1 MISINTNNG
10 GLFAAKAASQ
20 SQAAIDSAMQRL
32 STGSRINNA
41 KDDAAGQAIATRL
54 TAEIQGLEIASRN
67 VADGQSLVDTA
78 EGALQETHTLLLRM
92 REIGVQAAN
101 GTLSTSD
108 NQALDAEFQQ
118 LVKEIDRIAQ
128 NTTWAGAALLDG
140 NAQDATAFG
149 TVVGGGDL
157 NGDGATWDD
166 KNTFTFQ
173 AGVGNNSGND
183 VFSVTIAD
191 ASAYDLG
198 VYDHAGTAATDKD
211 VATTATNTINLLDQS
226 SAQSAI
232 TAVDAAIATVSSERA
247 NLGAV
252 SNRMASTMANLD
264 QIRVNL
270 TASKGRIADADF
282 AAETANLAKGQILQ
296 QAATAMLAQAN
307 ASKQQV
313 LTLIR

>member
-20 SQAAIDSAMQRL
+20 SQATIDSAMQRL

-128 NTTWAGAALLDG
+128 NTTWAGAALLNG
-140 NAQDATAFG
+140 NATGDEDSTATFS
-149 TVVGGGDL
+149 
-157 NGDGATWDD
+157 
-166 KNTFTFQ
+166 FQ
-173 AGVGNNSGND
+173 AGVGNNSGAD
-183 VFSVTIAD
+183 VFSVTVKNAD
-191 ASAYDLG
+191 ATTLDIYVEQTANG
-198 VYDHAGTAATDKD
+198 VTSNSVG
-211 VATTATNTINLLDQS
+211 LLSQS
-226 SAQSAI
+226 SAQTAI
-232 TAVDAAIATVSSERA
+232 GLVDTAIATVSSERA
-247 NLGAV
+247 NRGAV

>member
-108 NQALDAEFQQ
+108 NEALDAEFQQ

-128 NTTWAGAALLDG
+128 NTTWAGAALL
-140 NAQDATAFG
+140 
-149 TVVGGGDL
+149 
-157 NGDGATWDD
+157 NGDASGTEDSTAT
-166 KNTFTFQ
+166 FSFQ
-173 AGVGNNSGND
+173 AGVGNNSGAD
-183 VFSVTIAD
+183 VFSVTVKNAD
-191 ASAYDLG
+191 STTLDLY
-198 VYDHAGTAATDKD
+198 VATSATDD
-211 VATTATNTINLLDQS
+211 TNTIGLLSQS
-226 SAQSAI
+226 SAGSAI

>member
-20 SQAAIDSAMQRL
+20 SQATIDSAMQRL

-108 NQALDAEFQQ
+108 NEALDAEFQQ

-128 NTTWAGAALLDG
+128 NTTWAGAALLNG
-140 NAQDATAFG
+140 NATGDEDSTATFS
-149 TVVGGGDL
+149 
-157 NGDGATWDD
+157 
-166 KNTFTFQ
+166 FQ
-173 AGVGNNSGND
+173 AGVGNNSGAD
-183 VFSVTIAD
+183 VFSVTVKNAD
-191 ASAYDLG
+191 ATTLDIYVEQTVGGVTSNSVGLLSQTSAG
-198 VYDHAGTAATDKD
+198 
-211 VATTATNTINLLDQS
+211 
-226 SAQSAI
+226 SAI
-232 TAVDAAIATVSSERA
+232 TAVDTAIATVSSERA

>member
-20 SQAAIDSAMQRL
+20 SQATIDSAMQRL

-108 NQALDAEFQQ
+108 NEALDAEFQQ

-128 NTTWAGAALLDG
+128 NTTWAGEKLLDG
-140 NAQDATAFG
+140 NKADG
-149 TVVGGGDL
+149 TGPND
-157 NGDGATWDD
+157 
-166 KNTFTFQ
+166 TFNDSSTFSFQ
-173 AGVGNNSGND
+173 AGVGNNSGAD
-183 VFSVTIAD
+183 VFSVTVKNAD
-191 ASAYDLG
+191 ATTLD
-198 VYDHAGTAATDKD
+198 VYVATSATD
-211 VATTATNTINLLDQS
+211 ATNTVGLLDQS
-226 SAQSAI
+226 SAQTAI
-232 TAVDAAIATVSSERA
+232 GLVDTAIATVSSERA
-247 NLGAV
+247 NLGAI

>member
-1 MISINTNNG
+1 
-10 GLFAAKAASQ
+10 
-20 SQAAIDSAMQRL
+20 MQRL

-108 NQALDAEFQQ
+108 NEALDAEFQQ

-128 NTTWAGAALLDG
+128 NTTWAGAALLNG
-140 NAQDATAFG
+140 NATGDEDSTATFS
-149 TVVGGGDL
+149 
-157 NGDGATWDD
+157 
-166 KNTFTFQ
+166 FQ
-173 AGVGNNSGND
+173 AGVGNNSGAD
-183 VFSVTIAD
+183 VFSVTVKNAD
-191 ASAYDLG
+191 ATTLDIYVEKTVSG
-198 VYDHAGTAATDKD
+198 VTSNSVG
-211 VATTATNTINLLDQS
+211 LLSQS
-226 SAQSAI
+226 SAQTAI
-232 TAVDAAIATVSSERA
+232 GLVDTAIATVSSERA

-270 TASKGRIADADF
+270 TASQGRIADADF

>member
-20 SQAAIDSAMQRL
+20 SQATIDSAMQRL

-108 NQALDAEFQQ
+108 NEALDAEFQQ

-128 NTTWAGAALLDG
+128 NTTWAGAALL
-140 NAQDATAFG
+140 
-149 TVVGGGDL
+149 
-157 NGDGATWDD
+157 NGDGGTVDTSE
-166 KNTFTFQ
+166 TFSFQ
-173 AGVGNNSGND
+173 AGVGNNSGAD
-183 VFSVTIAD
+183 VFSVTVKNAD
-191 ASAYDLG
+191 ATTLD
-198 VYDHAGTAATDKD
+198 VYVATSATD
-211 VATTATNTINLLDQS
+211 ATNTVGLLDQS
-226 SAQSAI
+226 SAQTAI
-232 TAVDAAIATVSSERA
+232 GLVDTAIATVSSERA

>member
-128 NTTWAGAALLDG
+128 NTTWAGAALL
-140 NAQDATAFG
+140 
-149 TVVGGGDL
+149 
-157 NGDGATWDD
+157 NGDAAGAEDSTA
-166 KNTFTFQ
+166 TFSFQ
-173 AGVGNNSGND
+173 AGVGNNSGAD
-183 VFSVTIAD
+183 VFSVTVKNAD
-191 ASAYDLG
+191 STTLDVFVANTSD
-198 VYDHAGTAATDKD
+198 ATVND
-211 VATTATNTINLLDQS
+211 VNLLSQT
-226 SAQSAI
+226 SAGSAI

>member
-128 NTTWAGAALLDG
+128 NTTWAGAALLNG
-140 NAQDATAFG
+140 NAAGAEDSTATFS
-149 TVVGGGDL
+149 
-157 NGDGATWDD
+157 
-166 KNTFTFQ
+166 FQ
-173 AGVGNNSGND
+173 AGVGNNSGAD
-183 VFSVTIAD
+183 VFSVTVKNAD
-191 ASAYDLG
+191 STTLDLY
-198 VYDHAGTAATDKD
+198 VATSATDD
-211 VATTATNTINLLDQS
+211 TNTIGLLSQS
-226 SAQSAI
+226 SAGSAI

-296 QAATAMLAQAN
+296 QAATAMLAQAL
-307 ASKQQV
+307 S
-313 LTLIR
+313 LIHI

>member
-128 NTTWAGAALLDG
+128 NTTWAGAALL
-140 NAQDATAFG
+140 
-149 TVVGGGDL
+149 
-157 NGDGATWDD
+157 NGDGGTVDTSE
-166 KNTFTFQ
+166 TFSFQ
-173 AGVGNNSGND
+173 AGVGNNSGAD
-183 VFSVTIAD
+183 VFSVTVKNAD
-191 ASAYDLG
+191 ATTLDVFVANASD
-198 VYDHAGTAATDKD
+198 ATVND
-211 VATTATNTINLLDQS
+211 VNLLSQT
-226 SAQSAI
+226 SAGSAI

>member
-128 NTTWAGAALLDG
+128 NTTWAGAALL
-140 NAQDATAFG
+140 
-149 TVVGGGDL
+149 
-157 NGDGATWDD
+157 NGDAAGAEDSTA
-166 KNTFTFQ
+166 TFSFQ
-173 AGVGNNSGND
+173 AGVGNNSGAD
-183 VFSVTIAD
+183 VFSVTVKNAD
-191 ASAYDLG
+191 STTLDCTLPHQTQTIRTQLASYHKRVLG
-198 VYDHAGTAATDKD
+198 RRLPRWMQRLQPYP
-211 VATTATNTINLLDQS
+211 
-226 SAQSAI
+226 
-232 TAVDAAIATVSSERA
+232 VS
-247 NLGAV
+247 V
-252 SNRMASTMANLD
+252 
-264 QIRVNL
+264 
-270 TASKGRIADADF
+270 
-282 AAETANLAKGQILQ
+282 QILVRSQ
-296 QAATAMLAQAN
+296 TEWPARWQT
-307 ASKQQV
+307 
-313 LTLIR
+313 

>member
-20 SQAAIDSAMQRL
+20 SQATIDSAMQRL

-108 NQALDAEFQQ
+108 NEALDAEFQQ

-128 NTTWAGAALLDG
+128 NTTWAGEKLLDG
-140 NAQDATAFG
+140 NKADG
-149 TVVGGGDL
+149 TGPND
-157 NGDGATWDD
+157 
-166 KNTFTFQ
+166 TFNDSSTFSFQ
-173 AGVGNNSGND
+173 AGVGNNSGADVFDVTVKNADATTLDVFVANASDATVND
-183 VFSVTIAD
+183 V
-191 ASAYDLG
+191 
-198 VYDHAGTAATDKD
+198 
-211 VATTATNTINLLDQS
+211 NLLSQT
-226 SAQSAI
+226 SAGSAI

>member
-20 SQAAIDSAMQRL
+20 SQATIDSAMQRL

-128 NTTWAGAALLDG
+128 NTTWAGAALL
-140 NAQDATAFG
+140 
-149 TVVGGGDL
+149 
-157 NGDGATWDD
+157 NGDAAGAEDSTA
-166 KNTFTFQ
+166 TFSFQ
-173 AGVGNNSGND
+173 AGVGNNSGAD
-183 VFSVTIAD
+183 VFSVTVKNAD
-191 ASAYDLG
+191 ATTLDIFVANAT
-198 VYDHAGTAATDKD
+198 VATDND
-211 VATTATNTINLLDQS
+211 VNLLSQT
-226 SAQSAI
+226 SAGSAI

>member
-20 SQAAIDSAMQRL
+20 SQATIDSAMQRL

-108 NQALDAEFQQ
+108 NEALDAEFQQ

-128 NTTWAGAALLDG
+128 NTTWAGAALLNG
-140 NAQDATAFG
+140 NATGDEDSTATFS
-149 TVVGGGDL
+149 
-157 NGDGATWDD
+157 
-166 KNTFTFQ
+166 FQ
-173 AGVGNNSGND
+173 AGVGNNSGAD
-183 VFSVTIAD
+183 VFSVTVKNAD
-191 ASAYDLG
+191 ATTLDIYVEQTVQG
-198 VYDHAGTAATDKD
+198 VTSNSVG
-211 VATTATNTINLLDQS
+211 LLSQS
-226 SAQSAI
+226 SAQTAI
-232 TAVDAAIATVSSERA
+232 GLVDTAIATVSSERA

-270 TASKGRIADADF
+270 TASQGRIADADF

>member
-20 SQAAIDSAMQRL
+20 SQATIDSAMQRL

-128 NTTWAGAALLDG
+128 NTTWAGAALL
-140 NAQDATAFG
+140 
-149 TVVGGGDL
+149 
-157 NGDGATWDD
+157 NGDAAGAEDSTA
-166 KNTFTFQ
+166 TFSFQ
-173 AGVGNNSGND
+173 AGVGNNSGAD
-183 VFSVTIAD
+183 VFSVTVKNAD
-191 ASAYDLG
+191 ATTLDIFVANAN
-198 VYDHAGTAATDKD
+198 VATDND
-211 VATTATNTINLLDQS
+211 VNLLSQT
-226 SAQSAI
+226 SAGSAI

>member
-20 SQAAIDSAMQRL
+20 SQATIDSAMQRL

-108 NQALDAEFQQ
+108 NEALDAEFQQ

-128 NTTWAGAALLDG
+128 NTTWAGAALL
-140 NAQDATAFG
+140 
-149 TVVGGGDL
+149 
-157 NGDGATWDD
+157 NGDGGTVDTSE
-166 KNTFTFQ
+166 TFSFQ
-173 AGVGNNSGND
+173 AGVGNNSGAD
-183 VFSVTIAD
+183 VFSVTVKNAD
-191 ASAYDLG
+191 STTLDLY
-198 VYDHAGTAATDKD
+198 VATSATDD
-211 VATTATNTINLLDQS
+211 TNTIGLLSQT
-226 SAQSAI
+226 SAGLAI

-270 TASKGRIADADF
+270 TASQGRIADADF

>member
-128 NTTWAGAALLDG
+128 NTTWAGAALLNG
-140 NAQDATAFG
+140 NAAGAEDSTATFS
-149 TVVGGGDL
+149 
-157 NGDGATWDD
+157 
-166 KNTFTFQ
+166 FQ
-173 AGVGNNSGND
+173 AGVGNNSGAD
-183 VFSVTIAD
+183 VFSVTVKNAD
-191 ASAYDLG
+191 STTLDIFVANST
-198 VYDHAGTAATDKD
+198 VATDND
-211 VATTATNTINLLDQS
+211 VNLLSQT
-226 SAQSAI
+226 SAGSAI

>member
-1 MISINTNNG
+1 
-10 GLFAAKAASQ
+10 
-20 SQAAIDSAMQRL
+20 
-32 STGSRINNA
+32 
-41 KDDAAGQAIATRL
+41 
-54 TAEIQGLEIASRN
+54 
-67 VADGQSLVDTA
+67 
-78 EGALQETHTLLLRM
+78 M

-128 NTTWAGAALLDG
+128 NTTWAGAALL
-140 NAQDATAFG
+140 
-149 TVVGGGDL
+149 
-157 NGDGATWDD
+157 NGDAAGAADSTA
-166 KNTFTFQ
+166 TFSFQ
-173 AGVGNNSGND
+173 AGVGNNSGADVFDVTVKNADSTTLDVFVANSSDATVND
-183 VFSVTIAD
+183 V
-191 ASAYDLG
+191 
-198 VYDHAGTAATDKD
+198 
-211 VATTATNTINLLDQS
+211 NLLSQS
-226 SAQSAI
+226 SAGSAI

>member
-20 SQAAIDSAMQRL
+20 SQATIDSAMQRL

-128 NTTWAGAALLDG
+128 NTTWAGAALLNG
-140 NAQDATAFG
+140 NATGDEDSTATFS
-149 TVVGGGDL
+149 
-157 NGDGATWDD
+157 
-166 KNTFTFQ
+166 FQ
-173 AGVGNNSGND
+173 AGVGNNSGAD
-183 VFSVTIAD
+183 VFDVTVKNAD
-191 ASAYDLG
+191 ATTLDIYVAQTNNG
-198 VYDHAGTAATDKD
+198 VTSNS
-211 VATTATNTINLLDQS
+211 VSLLSQS
-226 SAQSAI
+226 SAQTAI
-232 TAVDAAIATVSSERA
+232 GLVDTAIATVSSERA

>member
-20 SQAAIDSAMQRL
+20 SQATIDSAMQRL

-108 NQALDAEFQQ
+108 NEALDAEFQQ

-128 NTTWAGAALLDG
+128 NTTWAGAALL
-140 NAQDATAFG
+140 
-149 TVVGGGDL
+149 
-157 NGDGATWDD
+157 NGDGGTVDTSE
-166 KNTFTFQ
+166 TFSFQ
-173 AGVGNNSGND
+173 AGVGNNSGAD
-183 VFSVTIAD
+183 VFSVTVKNAD
-191 ASAYDLG
+191 ATTLDIYVEQTNNG
-198 VYDHAGTAATDKD
+198 VTSNSVG
-211 VATTATNTINLLDQS
+211 LLSQS
-226 SAQSAI
+226 SAQTAI
-232 TAVDAAIATVSSERA
+232 GLVDTAIATVSSERA

>member
-20 SQAAIDSAMQRL
+20 SQATIDSAMQRL

-128 NTTWAGAALLDG
+128 NTTWAGEKLLDG
-140 NAQDATAFG
+140 NKADG
-149 TVVGGGDL
+149 TGPND
-157 NGDGATWDD
+157 
-166 KNTFTFQ
+166 TFNDSSTFSFQ
-173 AGVGNNSGND
+173 AGVGNNSGADVFDVTVKNADATTLDIFVANASVATDND
-183 VFSVTIAD
+183 V
-191 ASAYDLG
+191 
-198 VYDHAGTAATDKD
+198 
-211 VATTATNTINLLDQS
+211 NLLSQT
-226 SAQSAI
+226 SAGSAI

>member
-20 SQAAIDSAMQRL
+20 SQATIDSAMQRL

-128 NTTWAGAALLDG
+128 NTTWAGAALL
-140 NAQDATAFG
+140 
-149 TVVGGGDL
+149 
-157 NGDGATWDD
+157 NGDAAGAEDSTA
-166 KNTFTFQ
+166 TFSFQ
-173 AGVGNNSGND
+173 AGVGNNSGAD
-183 VFSVTIAD
+183 VFSVTVKNAD
-191 ASAYDLG
+191 STTLDLY
-198 VYDHAGTAATDKD
+198 VATSATDD
-211 VATTATNTINLLDQS
+211 TNTIGLLSQS
-226 SAQSAI
+226 SAGSAI

>member
-20 SQAAIDSAMQRL
+20 SQATIDSAMQRL

-128 NTTWAGAALLDG
+128 NTTWAGAALL
-140 NAQDATAFG
+140 
-149 TVVGGGDL
+149 
-157 NGDGATWDD
+157 NGDGGTVDTSE
-166 KNTFTFQ
+166 TFSFQ
-173 AGVGNNSGND
+173 AGVGNNSGAD
-183 VFSVTIAD
+183 VFSVTVKNAD
-191 ASAYDLG
+191 ATTLDIFVANAN
-198 VYDHAGTAATDKD
+198 VATDND
-211 VATTATNTINLLDQS
+211 VNLLSQT
-226 SAQSAI
+226 SAGSAI

>member
-20 SQAAIDSAMQRL
+20 SQASIDSAMQRL

-108 NQALDAEFQQ
+108 NEALDAEFQQ

-128 NTTWAGAALLDG
+128 NTTWAGAALLNG
-140 NAQDATAFG
+140 NATGDEDSTATFS
-149 TVVGGGDL
+149 
-157 NGDGATWDD
+157 
-166 KNTFTFQ
+166 FQ

-183 VFSVTIAD
+183 VFSVTVKNAD
-191 ASAYDLG
+191 STTLDIYD
-198 VYDHAGTAATDKD
+198 DSTTAGTND
-211 VATTATNTINLLDQS
+211 VNLLTQS
-226 SAQSAI
+226 SAQTAI
-232 TAVDAAIATVSSERA
+232 GLVDTAIATVSSERA

>member
-20 SQAAIDSAMQRL
+20 SQATIDSAMQRL

-128 NTTWAGAALLDG
+128 NTTWAGAALLNG
-140 NAQDATAFG
+140 NASGTADSTATFS
-149 TVVGGGDL
+149 
-157 NGDGATWDD
+157 
-166 KNTFTFQ
+166 FQ
-173 AGVGNNSGND
+173 AGVGNNSGAD
-183 VFSVTIAD
+183 VFDVAVKNAD
-191 ASAYDLG
+191 STTLD
-198 VYDHAGTAATDKD
+198 VYVATSATD
-211 VATTATNTINLLDQS
+211 ATNTVGLLSQS
-226 SAQSAI
+226 GAQAAI
-232 TAVDAAIATVSSERA
+232 GLVDTAIATVSSERA

>member
-128 NTTWAGAALLDG
+128 NTTWAGAALL
-140 NAQDATAFG
+140 
-149 TVVGGGDL
+149 
-157 NGDGATWDD
+157 NGDAAGAEDSTA
-166 KNTFTFQ
+166 TFSFQ
-173 AGVGNNSGND
+173 AGVGNNSGAD
-183 VFSVTIAD
+183 VFSVTVKNAD
-191 ASAYDLG
+191 STTLDVFVANSSD
-198 VYDHAGTAATDKD
+198 ATVND
-211 VATTATNTINLLDQS
+211 VNLLSQT
-226 SAQSAI
+226 SAGSAI

>member
-20 SQAAIDSAMQRL
+20 SQATIDSAMQRL

-108 NQALDAEFQQ
+108 NEALDAEFQQ

-128 NTTWAGAALLDG
+128 NTTWAGAALLNG
-140 NAQDATAFG
+140 NATGDEDSTATFS
-149 TVVGGGDL
+149 
-157 NGDGATWDD
+157 
-166 KNTFTFQ
+166 FQ
-173 AGVGNNSGND
+173 AGVGNNSGAD
-183 VFSVTIAD
+183 VFSVTVKNAD
-191 ASAYDLG
+191 ATTLDIYAEQTVGG
-198 VYDHAGTAATDKD
+198 VTSNSVG
-211 VATTATNTINLLDQS
+211 LLSQS
-226 SAQSAI
+226 SAQTAI
-232 TAVDAAIATVSSERA
+232 GLVDTAIATVSSERA

>member
-128 NTTWAGAALLDG
+128 NTTWAGAALL
-140 NAQDATAFG
+140 
-149 TVVGGGDL
+149 
-157 NGDGATWDD
+157 NGDGGTVDTSE
-166 KNTFTFQ
+166 TFSFQ
-173 AGVGNNSGND
+173 AGVGNNSGAD
-183 VFSVTIAD
+183 VFSVTVKNAD
-191 ASAYDLG
+191 ATTLD
-198 VYDHAGTAATDKD
+198 VYVATSATD
-211 VATTATNTINLLDQS
+211 ATNTVGLLSQS
-226 SAQSAI
+226 SAQTAI
-232 TAVDAAIATVSSERA
+232 GLVDTAIATVSSERA

>member
-20 SQAAIDSAMQRL
+20 SQATIDSAMQRL

-128 NTTWAGAALLDG
+128 NTTWAGAALLNG
-140 NAQDATAFG
+140 NAAGAEDSTATFS
-149 TVVGGGDL
+149 
-157 NGDGATWDD
+157 
-166 KNTFTFQ
+166 FQ
-173 AGVGNNSGND
+173 AGVGNNSGAD
-183 VFSVTIAD
+183 VFSVTVKNAD
-191 ASAYDLG
+191 ATTLDIFVANST
-198 VYDHAGTAATDKD
+198 VATDND
-211 VATTATNTINLLDQS
+211 VNLLSQT
-226 SAQSAI
+226 SAGSAI

>member
-20 SQAAIDSAMQRL
+20 SQATIDSAMQRL

-128 NTTWAGAALLDG
+128 NTTWAGAALLNG
-140 NAQDATAFG
+140 EGG
-149 TVVGGGDL
+149 TVD
-157 NGDGATWDD
+157 TSE
-166 KNTFTFQ
+166 TFSFQ
-173 AGVGNNSGND
+173 AGVGNNSGADVFDVAVKNADATTLEVFVANASDATVND
-183 VFSVTIAD
+183 V
-191 ASAYDLG
+191 
-198 VYDHAGTAATDKD
+198 
-211 VATTATNTINLLDQS
+211 NLLSKS
-226 SAQSAI
+226 SAGSAI

>member
-108 NQALDAEFQQ
+108 NEALDAEFQQ

-128 NTTWAGAALLDG
+128 NTTWAGAALLNG
-140 NAQDATAFG
+140 DASG
-149 TVVGGGDL
+149 TVDSTVGL
-157 NGDGATWDD
+157 S
-166 KNTFTFQ
+166 FQ

-183 VFSVTIAD
+183 VFSVTIKNAD
-191 ASAYDLG
+191 ATTLDVFVANST
-198 VYDHAGTAATDKD
+198 VATDND
-211 VATTATNTINLLDQS
+211 VNLLSQT
-226 SAQSAI
+226 SAGSAI

>member
-20 SQAAIDSAMQRL
+20 SQATIDSAMQRL

-128 NTTWAGAALLDG
+128 NTTWAGAALL
-140 NAQDATAFG
+140 
-149 TVVGGGDL
+149 
-157 NGDGATWDD
+157 NGDAAGAEDSTA
-166 KNTFTFQ
+166 TFSFQ
-173 AGVGNNSGND
+173 AGVGNNSGAD
-183 VFSVTIAD
+183 VFDVTVKNAD
-191 ASAYDLG
+191 ATTLDLY
-198 VYDHAGTAATDKD
+198 VATSATDD
-211 VATTATNTINLLDQS
+211 TNTIGLLSQS
-226 SAQSAI
+226 SAGSAI

>member
-108 NQALDAEFQQ
+108 NEALDAEFQQ

-128 NTTWAGAALLDG
+128 NTTWAGAALL
-140 NAQDATAFG
+140 
-149 TVVGGGDL
+149 
-157 NGDGATWDD
+157 NGDGGTVDTSE
-166 KNTFTFQ
+166 TFSFQ
-173 AGVGNNSGND
+173 AGVGNNSGAD
-183 VFSVTIAD
+183 VFDVAVKNAD
-191 ASAYDLG
+191 ATTLD
-198 VYDHAGTAATDKD
+198 VYVATSATD
-211 VATTATNTINLLDQS
+211 ATNTVGLLSQS
-226 SAQSAI
+226 SAQTAI
-232 TAVDAAIATVSSERA
+232 GLVDTAIATVSSERA